1 MKSFDFSSL
10 FGGMSSGSLFG
21 SVDISEYA
29 SIKSGSYKKLLK
41 SYYAEQ
47 KDTSSTSKAASST
60 SKETSATKKSV
71 VDKILDEKKK
81 VTPKVDNSGAI
92 QVKREADSL
101 IAAADALNSEELWEQ
116 TNCKYD
122 MEKIANAVKT
132 FVNEYNDTLTQT
144 AKMTS
149 KDVSQDVKYMNSM
162 TGTMSKSLEKIGITL
177 GIDGKLTVNED
188 TLKNADVSKIKS
200 LFVGKV
206 SYGSQI
212 ADKAASISKD
222 AVLSSSIY
230 GSNGMLLNS
239 LSGLFDKTV

>member
-1 MKSFDFSSL
+1 MKGFDFSSL
-10 FGGMSSGSLFG
+10 FGGMNSGSLFG

-47 KDTSSTSKAASST
+47 KDTPSTSKPTT
-60 SKETSATKKSV
+60 STKKNV

-81 VTPKVDNSGAI
+81 VTPKVDKSGAI

-122 MEKIANAVKT
+122 MDKIANAVKT
-132 FVNEYNDTLTQT
+132 FANEYNDTLTET

-162 TGTMSKSLEKIGITL
+162 TGTMSKSLEKIGITV

-200 LFVGKV
+200 LFAGKV

-222 AVLSSSIY
+222 AVLSASIY
-230 GSNGMLLNS
+230 GSNGMLSNS